1 MRKGYIA
8 IITTIILTILCL
20 TIAVSLGLSAA
31 ISRLGNRDF
40 VLNANAYYLT
50 QSCLDYAQ
58 LQLAYNSS
66 YAGNEIIT
74 IGSYQ
79 CSLLAIESPPAQ
91 KIIKATSQINNIT
104 VNLKL
109 TVDAYTWQTVS
120 LEEISKF

>member
-1 MRKGYIA
+1 MKGYIA

-40 VLNANAYYLT
+40 VLNANVYYLT

-58 LQLAYNSS
+58 LKLAYNSS
-66 YAGNEIIT
+66 YAGNET
-74 IGSYQ
+74 VAIGSHQ
-79 CSLLAIESPPAQ
+79 CSILSIESPPSQ

-109 TVDAYTWQTVS
+109 TVNAYTLQTVS

>member
-1 MRKGYIA
+1 MKGYIA

-40 VLNANAYYLT
+40 IFNESAYYLT

-58 LQLAYNSS
+58 LQLAYDSS
-66 YAGNEIIT
+66 YVGNETVII
-74 IGSYQ
+74 GNYQ
-79 CSLLAIESPPAQ
+79 CSILPIESSPPQ

-104 VNLKL
+104 ANLKL
-109 TVDAYTWQTVS
+109 TVNTYTLQTVS

>member
-1 MRKGYIA
+1 MKGYIA

-40 VLNANAYYLT
+40 VLNTGAYYLT
-50 QSCLDYAQ
+50 QSCLDYAH
-58 LQLAYNSS
+58 LQLAYSSS
-66 YAGNEIIT
+66 YAGNETIT
-74 IGSYQ
+74 IGNYQ
-79 CSLLAIESPPAQ
+79 CSILSLESPPSQ

-109 TVDAYTWQTVS
+109 TVDAYTLQTVS